1 MKQLELVDID
11 KLFQSFLELRVYHAR
26 YGLA

>member
-11 KLFQSFLELRVYHAR
+11 KLFQSFEVGCTMHTMD
-26 YGLA
+26 